1 MNDGNGRSAGWNGV
15 AKALRIAAIVVMA
28 CAALAGLVQL
38 ADGEFGAMLW
48 FWALGA
54 GAGMVLLG
62 LAEVIRLLAVIAGE
76 AEGRAP
82 EPRQE
87 PEDPAAR

>member
-1 MNDGNGRSAGWNGV
+1 MNDGNGQGAGRSGV
-15 AKALRIAAIVVMA
+15 AKALRITAIVVMA

-48 FWALGA
+48 FFALGA
-54 GAGMVLLG
+54 VSGLVLLG
-62 LAEVIRLLAVIAGE
+62 LAEVIRLLAAIAGRL
-76 AEGRAP
+76 EGRAP

-87 PEDPAAR
+87 PEDPAAH